1 MAEAKKAV
9 AATAKY
15 TCTAVCRYKDKTY
28 AVGDTLEMGEREAEF
43 LVNSGKFEKTSA
55 KQVAATAGAK
65 TTATTGSTKT
75 TTENG
80 GAQ

>member
-9 AATAKY
+9 TAKY

-28 AVGDTLEMGEREAEF
+28 TVGDTLEMGEREAEF
-43 LVNSGKFEKTSA
+43 LVNSGKFEKATA
-55 KQVAATAGAK
+55 KQVTATAGAK
-65 TTATTGSTKT
+65 TTAVTGGVKT

>member
-1 MAEAKKAV
+1 MAEAKKSV

-43 LVNSGKFEKTSA
+43 LVNSGKFEKATA
-55 KQVAATAGAK
+55 KQVTAK
-65 TTATTGSTKT
+65 TGAKT

>member
-1 MAEAKKAV
+1 MAEAKKSV
-9 AATAKY
+9 TATAKY

-43 LVNSGKFEKTSA
+43 LVNSGKFEKATA
-55 KQVAATAGAK
+55 KQVTATAGAK
-65 TTATTGSTKT
+65 TTATTGGAKT